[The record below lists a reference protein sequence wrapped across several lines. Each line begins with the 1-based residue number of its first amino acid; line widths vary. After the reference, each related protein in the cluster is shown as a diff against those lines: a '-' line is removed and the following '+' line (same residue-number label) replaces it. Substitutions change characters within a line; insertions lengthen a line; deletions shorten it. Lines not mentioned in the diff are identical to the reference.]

1 MSYLALKYTH
11 VTCVIISGCGFL
23 LRGIWMLNDSPWL
36 SRRWVKIAPHMVDT
50 MLLASAIGLALT
62 LEQYPFVHG
71 WLTAKVLGLLAYIG
85 FGMVALRRGR
95 TRGLRTAAWLAAL
108 ASFLFIVSVALTRD
122 AQGVFTLAGGA

>member
-11 VTCVIISGCGFL
+11 VTCVIISGCGFF

-36 SRRWVKIAPHMVDT
+36 SRRSVKIAPHIVDT
-50 MLLASAIGLALT
+50 MLLASAIGLALI
-62 LEQYPFVHG
+62 LEQYPFVDG

-122 AQGVFTLAGGA
+122 AQGIFSLAGGV